1 MRPCHK
7 AAVADDVG
15 GGADDDDYVDD
26 GGDQDSG
33 CDLQAIRPCPF
44 PSLSSIFT
52 PSMHGLL
59 VMRMITQK
67 YDQYDTIIFTMIVI
81 FVMTFIS
88 QWSDQD

>member
-26 GGDQDSG
+26 GGDQDSD

-52 PSMHGLL
+52 PSMHGFL

-67 YDQYDTIIFTMIVI
+67 YDQ
-81 FVMTFIS
+81 
-88 QWSDQD
+88 

>member
-7 AAVADDVG
+7 AAAAADD
-15 GGADDDDYVDD
+15 GGADVDDYVDD
-26 GGDQDSG
+26 GGDQDSD

-59 VMRMITQK
+59 VKRMITQK
-67 YDQYDTIIFTMIVI
+67 YDQYDKIIFTMIVI

>member
-1 MRPCHK
+1 MVDSENNCQQAMRPCFK
-7 AAVADDVG
+7 GDAAADDG

-26 GGDQDSG
+26 GGDQDSD

-59 VMRMITQK
+59 RMITTK
-67 YDQYDTIIFTMIVI
+67 I
-81 FVMTFIS
+81 
-88 QWSDQD
+88 